1 MYKKYGIYGIR
12 NKING
17 KIYVGKT
24 TMNFGDRWD
33 NHRACLRG
41 GYHGNKYLQRSWNKY
56 GEDNFEFIILVNCV
70 NDEDTDAVNQLE
82 IEQIEKYR
90 KLGLSYN
97 IHDGGAG
104 GLFKGKHLSEETKR
118 KIGEKNRINM
128 TGRKA
133 NKETKEKMSH
143 SQKER
148 YKKWTEKEKI
158 EWGEKLSQC
167 LTGIKKPS
175 LSKHMLGNKR
185 GAKYTLEQVNEIRRL
200 HENENKSY
208 SEISNIMQIPRQAV
222 YLIATYRRWKNS

>member
-1 MYKKYGIYGIR
+1 
-12 NKING
+12 
-17 KIYVGKT
+17 
-24 TMNFGDRWD
+24 MNFGDRWD